1 MSDNLF
7 EILESRFPADA
18 EATAFLL
25 EDGTAISYGDMNA
38 QAAQIANLLGDLGA
52 QVGDRVAVQVEK
64 TPEAVMLY
72 LGCLRAGLIY
82 LPLNTAYTLSE
93 VEYFLG
99 DATPA
104 IVVCD
109 PARLTDTKVKAAAA
123 GAKVVLTLSDQGTGS
138 LIDQAQGKSDTFETV
153 AREKDDIAA
162 ILYTSGTTGRSKGA
176 MLTHQNLA
184 SNALTLHKIWQWREG
199 DVLLHALPIFH
210 VHGLFVALHC
220 IFLTGGMT
228 IFLKKFDVDA
238 VMKHLP
244 QSTVLTG
251 VPTFYTRLLA
261 NPNFGKEHCENMR
274 LFMAG
279 SAPLLDETFDE
290 FRERTGHT
298 ILERYGMTET
308 GMICSNPYDGDRIA
322 GLVGPEMPDNVGRVA
337 DEEGVELPD
346 GEIGVLEVKGV
357 NVFKGYWKMPEKTRS
372 EFRDDGYFI
381 TGDMSIREPNGYIR
395 IVGRAK
401 DLIISGGFNVYPKEI
416 EACLDEHDDVLESA
430 VVARQDV
437 DFGEVA
443 VAYVVKTSDGLTEQA
458 LRDYAREYL
467 ANFKVPKTIVF
478 LEDLP
483 RNTMGKVQKNQ
494 LRDRA
499 AETA

>member
-7 EILESRFPADA
+7 EVLEAHFPKGPD
-18 EATAFLL
+18 ATAFQL
-25 EDGTAISYGDMNA
+25 EDGTCISYDNMNA
-38 QAAQIANLLGDLGA
+38 KAAQIANLLTNLGA
-52 QVGDRVAVQVEK
+52 AVGDRVAVQVEK

-82 LPLNTAYTLSE
+82 LPLNTAYTVSE
-93 VEYFLG
+93 VDYFLG

-109 PARLTDTKVKAAAA
+109 PKKQIDIKVKAASA
-123 GAKVVLTLSDQGTGS
+123 GAKVVLTLSDEGTGT
-138 LIDQAQGKSDTFETV
+138 LMDQAANQPNTFET
-153 AREKDDIAA
+153 APRDKDDIAA

-176 MLTHQNLA
+176 MLTHDNLS
-184 SNALTLHKIWQWREG
+184 SNALTLHRIWEWTAD
-199 DVLLHALPIFH
+199 DVLIHALPIFH

-220 IFLTGGMT
+220 IFLCGGKS

-238 VMKHLP
+238 VMKYMP
-244 QSTVLTG
+244 ESTVLTG

-261 NPNFGKEHCENMR
+261 NPEFGKEQCRNMR

-279 SAPLLDETFDE
+279 SAPLLDETFIE
-290 FRERTGHT
+290 FQERTGHT

-308 GMICSNPYDGDRIA
+308 GMTCSNPYNGDRVV
-322 GLVGPEMPDNVGRVA
+322 GMVGPEMPDTTGRIA
-337 DEEGVELPD
+337 DESGVELPD
-346 GEIGVLEVKGV
+346 GEIGVLEVKGA
-357 NVFKGYWKMPEKTRS
+357 NVFKGYWQMPEKTAA
-372 EFRDDGYFI
+372 EFREDGFFI
-381 TGDMSIREPNGYIR
+381 TGDMAVREPNGYVR
-395 IVGRAK
+395 IVGRTK

-416 EACLDEHDDVLESA
+416 EALLDDHDAVLESA
-430 VVARQDV
+430 VVARQDI

-443 VAYVVKTSDGLTEQA
+443 VAYVVRQDDTLTIDGLRA
-458 LRDYAREYL
+458 YAKEHL

-478 LEDLP
+478 LDELP

-494 LRDRA
+494 LREWA
-499 AETA
+499 AE